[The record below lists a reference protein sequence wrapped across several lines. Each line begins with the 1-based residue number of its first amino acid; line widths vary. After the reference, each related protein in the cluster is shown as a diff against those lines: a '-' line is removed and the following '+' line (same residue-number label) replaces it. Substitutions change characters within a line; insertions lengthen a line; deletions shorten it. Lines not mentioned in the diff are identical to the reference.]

1 MTDTENRPACIL
13 VADDDSTEARAA
25 ADAAVR
31 IARNQNV
38 VLRGLYVVD
47 EVLAL
52 DTYADYHAELGVPAK
67 ASKSDRR
74 EPTSRAELIRWFET
88 QGEVA
93 LRWLETA
100 GAEAEV
106 AVTTRLLA
114 GGVSELV
121 LREAAQVELL
131 AIGRRGHGHTGDLKS
146 LGHNFR
152 KIAHHVHRP
161 LLVGGRT
168 RPSLNR
174 LLLAYHGQ
182 AHADQ
187 ALAWTARLQ
196 RDLTAEVMV
205 LSVCENNEA
214 CQTGGSL
221 ETIKTR
227 LAQSDLSAYRFL
239 SGQGLPSTEIAAVAA
254 ANEVD
259 LIVMGHYRHAAPVEW
274 LVGSTVDQLLRA
286 TSLPVLIA

>member
-1 MTDTENRPACIL
+1 MTDTENRLACIL

-25 ADAAVR
+25 ADAAVQ

-52 DTYADYHAELGVPAK
+52 DTYADYHAELAVPSK
-67 ASKSDRR
+67 ASKDDHR
-74 EPTSRAELIRWFET
+74 EPTSRAELMRWFEN

-93 LRWLETA
+93 LHWLETA

-121 LREAAQVELL
+121 LQEAAQVDLL
-131 AIGRRGHGHTGDLKS
+131 AIGRRGHGHAGDLKS

-168 RPSLNR
+168 RPSLHR

-196 RDLTAEVMV
+196 RVLTAEVIV
-205 LSVCENNEA
+205 LSVCENTEA
-214 CQTGGSL
+214 RQTGVSL
-221 ETIKTR
+221 EPIKTR

-239 SGQGLPSTEIAAVAA
+239 CGQGLPSTEIAAVAA